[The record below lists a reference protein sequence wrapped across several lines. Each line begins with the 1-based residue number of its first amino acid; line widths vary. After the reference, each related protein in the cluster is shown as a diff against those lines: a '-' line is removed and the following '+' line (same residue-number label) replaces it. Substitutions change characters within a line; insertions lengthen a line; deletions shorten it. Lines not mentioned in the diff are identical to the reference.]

1 MLLKNLI
8 IHEFELYVKSDN
20 SRAIHCYLK
29 IGFITSGPGL
39 TEEGIHM
46 NYKNK

>member
-20 SRAIHCYLK
+20 SRVIHCYLI
-29 IGFITSGPGL
+29 IGFITSNPGL

>member
-29 IGFITSGPGL
+29 IGFITSNPGL